1 MTPDQI
7 IEREKRR
14 KTGQGQ
20 EGISTPESIIAREKS
35 RQANSAMGGLYVG
48 RDIQPDRASKVISLA
63 DRMNAKPDFVDTHL
77 DELEQGEEEHKRNTL
92 FSELPKLAKHFS
104 DPYRAAESKD
114 SIPSFAEIERA
125 YIKRREASRGNP
137 WVNNPVVSMP
147 RSMAGEGVRMFG
159 AGVRGIGELF
169 GAYNAIMS
177 KGANMVPG
185 LREGLAAINEAE
197 AEYAPGLKAF
207 TPANYLRTAGGG
219 VAELGEIIAPDEQ
232 SIADRVAGA
241 LGQIVGAVGVTL
253 AAGPGATTGLFA
265 GQGADQQAQ
274 ALRRV
279 GISPDERPLELASGA
294 SVTALSEYMR
304 LGSIMRAL
312 PREARERVASNA
324 FARIVGQ
331 AGEEAVQESVE
342 GVLQNLITTTFDEE
356 AGVFDGII
364 EQAGTAGTAAA
375 IFQALVEVALPGR
388 SRGQQAKKAAQELQ
402 DIRDI
407 IEQSPV
413 FQRSRE
419 AVEAF
424 LNEAGEG
431 EQVILHGEDLVEL
444 YQSNPQEFM
453 QRMDEVG
460 LSEADVERA
469 MNGEDIEAEAAKILS
484 VQEGFEDWVKIVK
497 RAPEIPSLREM
508 EREVEASDAVNAV
521 DFRDAFERFQ
531 EQDLALEGFE
541 RVQSAV
547 TEQLL
552 GAGRGQGEAEAA
564 GIVWGAF
571 FRQLAEA
578 GVDEGAV
585 FERLGL
591 QVNPKPAQRLPK
603 PQEPQTLH
611 SFVRGLGGIRE
622 SFGEDGAGQ
631 MRGEVDARLGERVPG
646 LINNAS
652 GVTLD
657 EIFKA
662 ATEEGG
668 YEIRDEQELLDL
680 IERDLSG
687 ERVYPVGEGEV
698 YAAELDAYD
707 AQFERP
713 EGEVMDQAAEAGYE
727 GSDRGEAAEWLRAK
741 AKGLDMS
748 KEARMARAAEMGF
761 DTETV
766 LYHGTNAEFDAFS
779 LPGSVTQRM
788 TGGDAIYLAIKPKTA
803 NDFAK
808 VRDGSRV
815 MGLYVRGNFWDFN
828 NQDHVDK
835 LFNAM
840 MSEDGML
847 PSSLMGPA
855 SIKSSLSE
863 GDYGLLES
871 DAVYGWMKRNGFDG
885 VKAVEYSGEQTIA
898 IFDPSNIRSIHAAFD
913 PDFSDSANLLAQSA
927 VDLQMPKARPEG
939 TGPGGRVLNGDIGR
953 MLTERHMER
962 YGRQLDPNNDDDY
975 ATMLESL
982 LEDYREQ
989 MEQPDNGEGWY
1000 TDDINTAVELT
1011 SQIYPEMSDQVF
1023 RDLFLT
1029 VTALLSPQQKP
1040 IANWENAVLAMRSW
1054 SAEGRIELRKP
1065 TGKQYGVN
1073 SHTTGLQL
1081 LQHLIDTMG
1090 VEEALLWLRTP
1101 QSGRDMAEIRKAS
1114 GLFVEKPRLSMY
1126 TPSELNLKDE
1136 EAGIYMFGPKVG
1148 DFMQNSVGIDQS
1160 AVTVDLW
1167 MARTY
1172 NRYIGRLMDVP
1183 PKQAEKGEIASDVR
1197 GRAERATIKR
1207 LVTDAANEAGIE
1219 PSAMQAALWY
1229 FEQRLYRNLG
1239 VSAES
1244 TNFSGAAGVA
1254 LKKRGIDGQ
1263 ATESQRGTASADAPK
1278 GVREQ
1283 DGSGPERAGD
1293 GSGRD
1298 QGGSLAPLEGAPRNL
1313 QGPIAELVSAAE
1325 QYASDNGIPLKRQ
1338 AEYVDV
1344 DPERAA
1350 RIAQAYEDM
1359 PHAPND
1365 PAVQEA
1371 YANLIRQTRA
1381 QYDALIEA
1389 GYVFTFFDGASDPYA
1404 GNPSAAMR
1412 DLRNNKRMAVYGT
1425 YDGYG
1430 TEGVTAVALADN
1442 PMLADTGLQWPD
1454 QDGVMRPV
1462 VANDLFRAV
1471 HDAFGHGLE
1480 GASFRARGEEN
1491 AWQAHVRLFTGSA
1504 IKAMTSETRGQNS
1517 WLNFGPYGETNR
1529 TAKVED
1535 TVFAEQKTGL
1545 MPEWTWAEGR
1555 VGDYQEGG
1563 REQAGDGG
1571 GSGASGDGRAVSE
1584 SDVSLTRIE
1593 PQQRELLFQRQGKK
1607 PRGSVL
1613 IPGKGVLSD
1622 PNVIVR
1628 LNNAKDKSTFM
1639 HESAHIFL
1647 ELYAA
1652 LEGESE
1658 VIAERMAAIRK
1669 WLKVEPGAKLTVAQ
1683 HEKFAE
1689 SFEAYLREGVAPSA
1703 ELRPAFDSF
1712 RQWITDVYRRLRGQL
1727 RSLEPE
1733 ARDIFDRMLATEAE
1747 IDMAQG
1753 QYVGTLSKVMQSIM
1767 SPEQVEKYAKH
1778 ARKAGA
1784 VARDKLFKKHMAEVK
1799 RREKKAYKEE
1809 AERVEDMVRAQMAE
1823 WPEYKALAAFGEGG
1837 RSLDAAH
1844 SPAGTKLNTSEN
1856 GEHPDMVAAE
1866 MGFASADEMFKAVAK
1881 VPKPEVM
1888 VRETVKK
1895 IMGDKYGDMLRDGT
1909 IEAEAMEAVF
1919 NEPTIRMMEA
1929 ERNALAEKAA
1939 KQAIPLVA
1947 IRREAERRIND
1958 LPIDKVI
1965 KPGTYAITA
1974 RNLHKKALRAAARGK
1989 WDDALRYTH
1998 QAMLQH
2004 EMARRAFKAR
2014 EEIEKA
2020 NRFLAKF
2027 AAHRKLDPKKIAPA
2041 YITKIRE
2048 LMSLPGAQN
2057 AGDVIKALNEFAD
2070 AQSGEGY
2077 SVVLPSAVVAG
2088 NDLPLRRRMTLE
2100 QFREFRDAVK
2110 NLSKLGRQQ
2119 SEEAMQAFR
2128 AEAQELADEITQNY
2142 TGKEKRETRNPSLLE
2157 NFTSTLRNFDALF
2170 MRWPFLIEA
2179 LQGGKVGKII
2189 EAFETP
2195 LRQALQDRN
2204 ARREDMTD
2212 RLKDILKKHKITQ
2225 GELNRRVNAPVI
2237 EDGNV
2242 RFSQVLSVALNM
2254 GTDQNRDRLVSDPS
2268 MNGDM
2273 AAIEAMLAEHLEQR
2287 HWDAAQDIW
2296 DLLNTMWADASAVEY
2311 RETGVSPKKVE
2322 ASSVQTKFGTYR
2334 GGYYPLKYDRGFMR
2348 NTDLERQD
2356 VIEEW
2361 KQGVNGMATR
2371 ASTNRGFLK
2380 ERQQNVERPLR
2391 LDLTVILEHI
2401 DQVTNDI
2408 YMREPASRVSRLLQR
2423 SSIREA
2429 ITRTQGKEY
2438 LKPLEEIL
2446 KRSVV
2451 GTRRADNA
2459 FENLIRTG
2467 RVNASVALLGL
2478 NVTTAI
2484 LAPISYFQTV
2494 IPRYGFAP
2502 VARGIAAYYGLGPFS
2517 MIKASKAI
2525 NEKSVFMRERE
2536 NTINREAHER
2546 IRKSAVQ
2553 SRFGKIQG
2561 AGYWLMAFIEKH
2573 SVSGPLWMG
2582 IYNQALDQGKSERE
2596 AILEADR
2603 AVATTQGS
2611 GLELDQSVLQG
2622 GPEMERL
2629 LTFMWGYVSNMYG
2642 IARNDITK
2650 AQNFNRVFQVFK
2662 HFILLNVAASMV
2674 EALIRDG
2681 FGDEEDPYWQNT
2693 LMLMQRNVIGMVPGL
2708 SPFFSKYD
2716 SGPSS
2721 LQAGSDLSQAAERFF
2736 SAGHDYFAEGELD
2749 AEAVRSGVRAAG
2761 TGLGLL
2767 FGIPG
2772 TLQIARIE
2780 KTLAEDDDP
2789 TLYEALI
2796 TGPDDDN

>member
-7 IEREKRR
+7 VEREKRR
-14 KTGQGQ
+14 QSGRGQ
-20 EGISTPESIIAREKS
+20 ENVLTPQAIVAREKS
-35 RQANSAMGGLYVG
+35 RQANSATGGLYVG

-63 DRMNAKPDFVDTHL
+63 DRMNAQPDFVDTHL

-114 SIPSFAEIERA
+114 SIPNFAEIERA
-125 YIKRREASRGNP
+125 YIARRKAERGNP
-137 WVNNPVVSMP
+137 LVNNPFVSIP
-147 RSMAGEGVRMFG
+147 RSMLGEGVRMFG
-159 AGVRGIGELF
+159 SGARGAGDLV
-169 GAYNAIMS
+169 GAYVNTMRS
-177 KGANMVPG
+177 GADMVPG
-185 LREGLAAINEAE
+185 LREGLAELDRIEAE
-197 AEYAPGLKAF
+197 IAPGAAQF
-207 TPANYLRTAGGG
+207 APQNYLRTAGGG

-241 LGQIVGAVGVTL
+241 LGQIVGAVGMTL
-253 AAGPGATTGLFA
+253 VAGPGATAGLFA
-265 GQGADQQAQ
+265 GQGADQQGQ

-294 SVTALSEYMR
+294 SVTALTEAMR
-304 LGSIMRAL
+304 LSSIMRAL
-312 PREARERVASNA
+312 PREARDRVASNA
-324 FARIVGQ
+324 FARIAGQ
-331 AGEEAVQESVE
+331 AGEEAVQESAE
-342 GVLQNLITTTFDEE
+342 GVLQNLITTTFDED
-356 AGVFDGII
+356 AGVFDGIL

-388 SRGQQAKKAAQELQ
+388 SRGQQAEKAAQELQ

-407 IEQSPV
+407 IEQAPV

-444 YQSNPQEFM
+444 YQSDPEVFM

-460 LSEADVERA
+460 LTEADIERA
-469 MNGEDIEAEAAKILS
+469 MNGEDVEADAAKILS

-521 DFRDAFERFQ
+521 DFRDAFERFNEQ
-531 EQDLALEGFE
+531 EQSLEGFE
-541 RVQSAV
+541 RVQAAV

-552 GAGRGQGEAEAA
+552 GAGRGRAEAEAA
-564 GIVWGAF
+564 GAVWGAI
-571 FRQLAEA
+571 FRQFAEA

-585 FERLGL
+585 FDRLGL
-591 QVNPKPAQRLPK
+591 AVNPKAEPRIAKPK
-603 PQEPQTLH
+603 EPQTLH
-611 SFVRGLGGIRE
+611 GFVRSLGGIRE
-622 SFGEDGAGQ
+622 AFGEDGAGF
-631 MRGEVDARLGERVPG
+631 MRGEIDARIGRRVPG
-646 LINNAS
+646 LINNNS
-652 GVTLD
+652 GTTLD
-657 EIFKA
+657 EIFRA

-668 YEIRDEQELLDL
+668 FEIRDTQELLDL
-680 IERDLSG
+680 LEQDLSG
-687 ERVYPVGEGEV
+687 SRVYPVGEAEV
-698 YAAELDAYD
+698 YAAELEAYEVQFTDPKSQVELKARHLEEREALEAEFADIGELEALARAAEAKTIARRNGEEVAETTPEEASAASQLDERKTELDARRTELLRRQLVEKRSLKD
-707 AQFERP
+707 
-713 EGEVMDQAAEAGYE
+713 GGNLLNQATEAGYE
-727 GSDRGEAAEWLRAK
+727 GQDRGEAAEWLAASR
-741 AKGLDMS
+741 KGLDMS
-748 KEARMARAAEMGF
+748 QEARMARAREMGF

-766 LYHGTNAEFDAFS
+766 YYHATTGDIKELKAPVQDIGFHVGTVAQANNRNAVSSENIGELQGAVI
-779 LPGSVTQRM
+779 PV
-788 TGGDAIYLAIKPKTA
+788 
-803 NDFAK
+803 
-808 VRDGSRV
+808 
-815 MGLYVRGNFWDFN
+815 YVRGQKFLRMF
-828 NQDHVDK
+828 DHTSWEPNTLARSLEREGITISPERMQLIDWNGDLKTEMTRPAIVAELK
-835 LFNAM
+835 AQGY
-840 MSEDGML
+840 DG
-847 PSSLMGPA
+847 
-855 SIKSSLSE
+855 IVYKNIWE
-863 GDYGLLES
+863 GDGPRVDPNDMSTIIEP
-871 DAVYGWMKRNGFDG
+871 DAQEDSYV
-885 VKAVEYSGEQTIA
+885 
-898 IFDPSNIRSIHAAFD
+898 IFDPSNIRSVNAAFD
-913 PDFSDSANLLAQSA
+913 PAQSDSSNLLHQDPPRSLFAAIKMDPQDRA
-927 VDLQMPKARPEG
+927 DWYDRIIEEKQVGRKTLLTIKADTKNR
-939 TGPGGRVLNGDIGR
+939 IF
-953 MLTERHMER
+953 
-962 YGRQLDPNNDDDY
+962 DDVVIVI
-975 ATMLESL
+975 
-982 LEDYREQ
+982 
-989 MEQPDNGEGWY
+989 DNA
-1000 TDDINTAVELT
+1000 INVEFTADG
-1011 SQIYPEMSDQVF
+1011 MH
-1023 RDLFLT
+1023 
-1029 VTALLSPQQKP
+1029 A
-1040 IANWENAVLAMRSW
+1040 
-1054 SAEGRIELRKP
+1054 
-1065 TGKQYGVN
+1065 
-1073 SHTTGLQL
+1073 
-1081 LQHLIDTMG
+1081 
-1090 VEEALLWLRTP
+1090 
-1101 QSGRDMAEIRKAS
+1101 
-1114 GLFVEKPRLSMY
+1114 
-1126 TPSELNLKDE
+1126 
-1136 EAGIYMFGPKVG
+1136 
-1148 DFMQNSVGIDQS
+1148 
-1160 AVTVDLW
+1160 
-1167 MARTY
+1167 
-1172 NRYIGRLMDVP
+1172 NRYSDPTPEDIAKGARVMAMSTAALQEWMLRNDSPFVGFTGATEAHNRLYESMLGRFDFEGYLGYKTENYRSYVNVNADGS
-1183 PKQAEKGEIASDVR
+1183 KQADGEPYVS
-1197 GRAERATIKR
+1197 
-1207 LVTDAANEAGIE
+1207 GIGFMIVKDGYLE
-1219 PSAMQAALWY
+1219 QAKH
-1229 FEQRLYRNLG
+1229 F
-1239 VSAES
+1239 
-1244 TNFSGAAGVA
+1244 
-1254 LKKRGIDGQ
+1254 LKSREDGLN
-1263 ATESQRGTASADAPK
+1263 
-1278 GVREQ
+1278 V
-1283 DGSGPERAGD
+1283 
-1293 GSGRD
+1293 
-1298 QGGSLAPLEGAPRNL
+1298 APR
-1313 QGPIAELVSAAE
+1313 
-1325 QYASDNGIPLKRQ
+1325 
-1338 AEYVDV
+1338 
-1344 DPERAA
+1344 
-1350 RIAQAYEDM
+1350 
-1359 PHAPND
+1359 
-1365 PAVQEA
+1365 PA
-1371 YANLIRQTRA
+1371 
-1381 QYDALIEA
+1381 
-1389 GYVFTFFDGASDPYA
+1389 GG
-1404 GNPSAAMR
+1404 
-1412 DLRNNKRMAVYGT
+1412 
-1425 YDGYG
+1425 
-1430 TEGVTAVALADN
+1430 GVV
-1442 PMLADTGLQWPD
+1442 
-1454 QDGVMRPV
+1454 
-1462 VANDLFRAV
+1462 
-1471 HDAFGHGLE
+1471 
-1480 GASFRARGEEN
+1480 
-1491 AWQAHVRLFTGSA
+1491 
-1504 IKAMTSETRGQNS
+1504 K
-1517 WLNFGPYGETNR
+1517 NFGTTIPIER
-1529 TAKVED
+1529 RS
-1535 TVFAEQKTGL
+1535 
-1545 MPEWTWAEGR
+1545 GR
-1555 VGDYQEGG
+1555 VGSPDRGG
-1563 REQAGDGG
+1563 NSDGR
-1571 GSGASGDGRAVSE
+1571 GSGASGDGQTVSG
-1584 SDVSLTRIE
+1584 SDVSLTPIGPRQGELFQGNLDRIAAGRFNGRVVTGWNDHE
-1593 PQQRELLFQRQGKK
+1593 SVLAELDEMFETKVPRDQVELGFVGSDGRFVSRTDRGLLLDLLNNGQLVPEAELLARRSIRSGESFTITAEMITDPLFQRQGNK

-1613 IPGKGVLSD
+1613 IPGEGVLSD
-1622 PNVIVR
+1622 RDVIVR
-1628 LNNAKDKSTFM
+1628 LNSAKDKSTFM

-1647 ELYAA
+1647 ELYQA
-1652 LEGESE
+1652 LESE
-1658 VIAERMAAIRK
+1658 NEAIAERMAAIRK
-1669 WLKVEPGAKLTVAQ
+1669 WLKMEPGAKPTRAQ

-1689 SFEAYLREGVAPSA
+1689 SFEAYLREGVAPNA
-1703 ELRPAFDSF
+1703 ELRAVFDRF
-1712 RQWITDVYRRLRGQL
+1712 RQWITDVYRQLRGQL
-1727 RSLEPE
+1727 RNLEPE

-1747 IDMAQG
+1747 IEMAQG

-1799 RREKKAYKEE
+1799 RREKNAYKEE
-1809 AERVEDMVRAQMAE
+1809 RDRVEDIARQQLME
-1823 WPEYKALAAFGEGG
+1823 WPEYKALAAFVEGG
-1837 RSLDAAH
+1837 RSLDASIA
-1844 SPAGTKLNTSEN
+1844 PEGTKLNTSEN
-1856 GEHPDMVAAE
+1856 GEHPEIAASE
-1866 MGFASADEMFKAVAK
+1866 MGFPSADAMFKAVEKAGAFDRVLK
-1881 VPKPEVM
+1881 GAVD
-1888 VRETVKK
+1888 K

-1939 KQAIPLVA
+1939 GQAIPLIA
-1947 IRREAERRIND
+1947 IRHEADRRINE

-2014 EEIEKA
+2014 EEIDKA

-2048 LMSLPGAQN
+2048 LMSLPGAQGS
-2057 AGDVIKALNEFAD
+2057 GDIIKALNEFAD
-2070 AQSGEGY
+2070 TQADNGY
-2077 SVVLPSAVVAG
+2077 SVVLPSEVVAG

-2110 NLSKLGRQQ
+2110 NLNKLGRQQ

-2142 TGKEKRETRNPSLLE
+2142 TGKQKRETRNPSRLE
-2157 NFTSTLRNFDALF
+2157 KFTSTLRNFDALF

-2179 LQGGKVGKII
+2179 LQGGKAGKIV

-2212 RLKDILKKHKITQ
+2212 RLKDVLKKHKITQ

-2242 RFSQVLSVALNM
+2242 RFGQILAVALNM

-2268 MNGDM
+2268 INGDM
-2273 AAIEAMLAEHLEQR
+2273 AAIEAMLEEHLEQR

-2296 DLLNTMWADASAVEY
+2296 DLLDTMWADASAVEY
-2311 RETGVSPKKVE
+2311 RETGVAPKKVE

-2467 RVNASVALLGL
+2467 RVNGSVALLGL
-2478 NVTTAI
+2478 NVTTAM
-2484 LAPISYFQTV
+2484 LAPISYMQTV

-2502 VARGIAAYYGLGPFS
+2502 IARGIAAYYGLGPFS

-2546 IRKSAVQ
+2546 IRKNAVQ

-2622 GPEMERL
+2622 GSEMDRL
-2629 LTFMWGYVSNMYG
+2629 LTFMWGYVSNIYG

-2662 HFILLNVAASMV
+2662 HLILLNVAASML

-2693 LMLMQRNVIGMVPGL
+2693 LMLMQRNILGMVPGL

-2721 LQAGSDLSQAAERFF
+2721 LQAGADLSQAGERFF
-2736 SAGHDYFAEGELD
+2736 SAGHDYFTEGELD